1 MTNEQVYLKF
11 KDKLEKGDKL
21 QKKGCSPKD
30 YADFE
35 QTALDLARQILAGC
49 SKNREKAIKRLEKS
63 AVDLQNKAIRHNN
76 AANILKIK
84 GE

>member
-1 MTNEQVYLKF
+1 MT
-11 KDKLEKGDKL
+11 
-21 QKKGCSPKD
+21 
-30 YADFE
+30 FE
-35 QTALDLARQILAGC
+35 QTALDLARQILADC
-49 SKNREKAIKRLEKS
+49 SKNRTKAIEILEKTAELYNMD